1 MVELVHQFTYCNH
14 CKNRWP
20 GLRYDC
26 PYCGW
31 PREHTD
37 VTPAPT
43 SGITPVPISVGA
55 APQTSEPTPDSGPA
69 FYDPITGEPIMP
81 IPQVPKHIQP
91 EPTWEQLRAMYKA
104 PITKAQLASQQ
115 VAQAALVVAADG
127 PSLAPP
133 TQGTIIATPP
143 DIATLTSAPAADLP
157 LDAFEAPKP
166 RKRKGKS
173 A

>member
-43 SGITPVPISVGA
+43 SGSTPVPISVGA

-81 IPQVPKHIQP
+81 IPQGPKMVPR
-91 EPTWEQLRAMYKA
+91 EPTWEELAAAAKAPVTRAMLAQPRPA
-104 PITKAQLASQQ
+104 PMLR
-115 VAQAALVVAADG
+115 VADDVAA
-127 PSLAPP
+127 PP
-133 TQGTIIATPP
+133 VTIATQQPHHV
-143 DIATLTSAPAADLP
+143 AALTSAVPASTELP